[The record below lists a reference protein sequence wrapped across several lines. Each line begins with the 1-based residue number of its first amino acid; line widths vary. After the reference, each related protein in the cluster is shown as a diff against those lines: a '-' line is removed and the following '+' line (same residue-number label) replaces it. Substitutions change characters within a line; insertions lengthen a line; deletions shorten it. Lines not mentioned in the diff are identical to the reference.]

1 MNTVVRW
8 TGESNDP
15 YASLI
20 ESFIGREFPG
30 LKTGNCETVMEALV
44 ELFLGTKQ
52 TRIGPKPNPESV
64 VKMRD
69 VVRRAVHEQRPIPV
83 LIAVASVKVP
93 FGHGIDLAELS
104 AMRVLSRLQF
114 CAQQYY
120 SPGFQFRLRIEDLT
134 ELMLSGT
141 ADDVRQSISSYRENF
156 MRLIRVL
163 GYDFIVPVPESSMVE
178 EAQLL
183 DVARVYARQ
192 FFNDLVIADAVND
205 DGKNVALNIGWEGGI
220 PKHVREY
227 YCSRY
232 SALYPDRDHSDHLR
246 MMADYFGT
254 ILARHKLGVIGND
267 KSFQG
272 RLEIGFNEPPPNAP
286 AISTRVFYRSVPANQ
301 SSNNRP
307 YWYAKGYLKI
317 DNNNHSRICFGRW
330 EELDYHQGRLSLSNG
345 NEEITL
351 DADYILE

>member
-1 MNTVVRW
+1 
-8 TGESNDP
+8 
-15 YASLI
+15 
-20 ESFIGREFPG
+20 
-30 LKTGNCETVMEALV
+30 
-44 ELFLGTKQ
+44 
-52 TRIGPKPNPESV
+52 

-205 DGKNVALNIGWEGGI
+205 DGKNVALNIGW
-220 PKHVREY
+220 
-227 YCSRY
+227 
-232 SALYPDRDHSDHLR
+232 
-246 MMADYFGT
+246 
-254 ILARHKLGVIGND
+254 
-267 KSFQG
+267 
-272 RLEIGFNEPPPNAP
+272 
-286 AISTRVFYRSVPANQ
+286 
-301 SSNNRP
+301 
-307 YWYAKGYLKI
+307 
-317 DNNNHSRICFGRW
+317 
-330 EELDYHQGRLSLSNG
+330 
-345 NEEITL
+345 
-351 DADYILE
+351 